1 MDKVNRDKFLFL
13 YEQSEFGILAGPA
26 QSGLCTLLDFL
37 EADADITDLRHTAY
51 MLATALHETAG
62 TYRPI
67 AEYGKGSGK
76 KYGLPAANGKVF
88 YGRGY
93 VQLTWAENYQAMG
106 QALGVDL
113 YSNPDLAMQPDV
125 AYQIM
130 SRGMRK
136 GSFTGVS
143 LSRFINGEK
152 CDFLNCRRI
161 INGTDQAQKIADIA
175 VKILD
180 ALNQAQITEVA

>member
-1 MDKVNRDKFLFL
+1 MDKLDRNKFLFL
-13 YEQSEFGILAGPA
+13 YEQAEFGTLTEPS
-26 QSGLCTLLDFL
+26 QSGLCSLLDFL
-37 EADADITDLRHTAY
+37 EADVNITDPRHAAY
-51 MLATALHETAG
+51 MLATALHETAK

-67 AEYGKGSGK
+67 AEYGKGSGR
-76 KYGLPAANGKVF
+76 KYGTPAANGKVF

-113 YSNPDLAMQPDV
+113 YCNPDLAMQPDV
-125 AYQIM
+125 SYQIM

-143 LSRFINGEK
+143 LSRFIAGEK
-152 CDFLNCRRI
+152 CDFKGARKI
-161 INGTDQAQKIADIA
+161 INGTDCDERIAGYA
-175 VKILD
+175 VKILE
-180 ALNQAQITEVA
+180 ALEGAKGAA